1 MKRLTITFSALAVA
15 GLVAASAVAATQQG
29 ATSAKTAT
37 VLIRHQLHGC
47 HAWSV
52 NGGAFGASHSLTLK
66 AGGVVTFTNNDV
78 MSQKL
83 IELSGHTVLY
93 AGNKTLNKSGAVV
106 RVTFTKPG
114 RYVFGTKP
122 GEDYMSGI
130 KTIGEDNVLK
140 LVVTV
145 S

>member
-15 GLVAASAVAATQQG
+15 GLVAASAVAATQKG
-29 ATSAKTAT
+29 ATPAKAAS

-47 HAWSV
+47 HAWSL

-78 MSQKL
+78 MPQRL
-83 IELSGHTVLY
+83 VELSGRAVVY
-93 AGNKTLNKSGAVV
+93 VGNRALSKPGAVV
-106 RVTFTKPG
+106 HVTFTKPG

-122 GEDYMSGI
+122 GEDYMKGV

>member
-1 MKRLTITFSALAVA
+1 VMPQRLVERSGQTVVYVGNRAL
-15 GLVAASAVAATQQG
+15 S
-29 ATSAKTAT
+29 KP
-37 VLIRHQLHGC
+37 
-47 HAWSV
+47 
-52 NGGAFGASHSLTLK
+52 
-66 AGGVVTFTNNDV
+66 
-78 MSQKL
+78 
-83 IELSGHTVLY
+83 
-93 AGNKTLNKSGAVV
+93 GAVV

-122 GEDYMSGI
+122 GEDYMQGI

>member
-29 ATSAKTAT
+29 ATPAKAAS

-47 HAWSV
+47 HAWSLD
-52 NGGAFGASHSLTLK
+52 GGAFAASHSLSLR
-66 AGGVVTFTNNDV
+66 AGGTITFTNNDV
-78 MSQKL
+78 MAQRL
-83 IELSGHTVLY
+83 VELSGRTVLY
-93 AGNKTLNKSGAVV
+93 AGNKALNKPGAVV

-122 GEDYMSGI
+122 GEDYMQGV

>member
-1 MKRLTITFSALAVA
+1 MKRLTITLSALAVA
-15 GLVAASAVAATQQG
+15 GVVAASAVAATQQG
-29 ATSAKTAT
+29 ATPAKTAT
-37 VLIRHQLHGC
+37 VLIRHQLRGC

-52 NGGAFGASHSLTLK
+52 NGGAFGASHSLALK
-66 AGGVVTFTNNDV
+66 ADRVVTFTNNDV
-78 MSQKL
+78 MAQRL
-83 IELSGHTVLY
+83 VELSGRAVLY
-93 AGNKTLNKSGAVV
+93 AGNKALNKPGAVV
-106 RVTFTKPG
+106 RVTFSKPG

-122 GEDYMSGI
+122 GEDYMQGI